1 MPELPIEGEAVGFV
15 RSFLRSGALKPL
27 AIGAGVLGGA
37 WAVGNAG
44 GHLLDAFGHAL
55 HPSAQTGTIPN
66 GTITPDGKPGAD
78 GYFFDPTTGRAYI
91 FGAPPVAANGTDRTT
106 AANLRTAIIAG
117 AVVLALGVAAYALKG
132 D

>member
-91 FGAPPVAANGTDRTT
+91 FGAPPVAQNGADRTN
-106 AANLRTAIIAG
+106 ASNLKTAIIAG
-117 AVVLALGVAAYALKG
+117 ALALGLVAVVFILKE
-132 D
+132 